1 MINVNEEPI
10 KVFTVVKNGKEG
22 RIFINRDTKAIITHE
37 LKRLEL
43 TEDEI
48 NKIKER
54 IQKVV
59 NWSLPK
65 FFTSS

>member
-22 RIFINRDTKAIITHE
+22 RIFINRDTKVIITHE

-54 IQKVV
+54 IGKLVP
-59 NWSLPK
+59 S
-65 FFTSS
+65 